1 MSASSLPQT
10 STLTFINRNLPEAAA
25 ARFARVLARQIASRG
40 GSLAPG
46 GYLIAVSLNAARE
59 ADSFALTP
67 ADGGVSI
74 EANNL
79 CTLYAGLG
87 WFLLHSRFDF
97 AGGFT
102 PAALPVQKKQ
112 ANSIRGMYLASH
124 FYNFWHVA
132 PMEEVEPHL
141 ENFALWGCNTLM
153 LCLAPQHYTSFKSPE
168 AEEMIAR
175 LKALF
180 AYAGELGIA
189 PALILFSNTGFHDRP
204 EELAAPWDQ
213 RGNYITP
220 NYAELHKEICPSLP
234 GGMDEIRRAHR
245 EFFEA
250 FADVPV
256 KYFAYW
262 AYDEGGCTCD
272 DCAPWSTNGFIRC
285 YEESVKDQIAEF
297 FPDAEIILSTWH
309 FDRHLKDEGVDFY
322 DKLAAG
328 AYPWAKYIMAIHF
341 DGTLMPALTARGVPA
356 EHRFIDFPE
365 ISMWGAKPWGGFGA
379 NPIPLRLDNIADNG
393 GGALD
398 GGFPYSEGL
407 WEDINT
413 FLCITR
419 YSGWYE
425 TTTDA
430 LRDYIRY
437 YFGAGDGETES
448 LLRAIQL
455 METTLWR
462 GCERLA
468 DGRMRYPLRVPNGV
482 REVYRLITEAD
493 AVLPESART
502 SWQWRIVYLRA
513 VIDYELYRNDC
524 IPAASTRAQACFAEL
539 KEIYHAHDP
548 RIQPAV
554 NPPLG
559 L

>member
-1 MSASSLPQT
+1 MF
-10 STLTFINRNLPEAAA
+10 TLTLINRNLPDAAFT
-25 ARFARVLARQIASRG
+25 RFTRVLARQLAPRG
-40 GSLAPG
+40 GTLADS
-46 GYLIAVSLNAARE
+46 GYPITVGLNAAME

-67 ADGGVSI
+67 DGEGVQL

-87 WFLLHSRFDF
+87 HFLLKSSFDP

-102 PAALPVQKKQ
+102 PAPLPIRVKQKD
-112 ANSIRGMYLASH
+112 SIRGMYLASH

-153 LCLAPQHYTSFKSPE
+153 LCLAPQHYASFKSPE
-168 AEEMIAR
+168 AAEMIAR
-175 LKALF
+175 LKALL

-189 PALILFSNTGFHDRP
+189 PALILCSNTGFHDRP
-204 EELAAPWDQ
+204 EALAAPWDQ

-220 NYAELHKEICPSLP
+220 NYAELHTEVCPSLP
-234 GGMDEIRRAHR
+234 GGMEEIRRAHR

-272 DCAPWSTNGFIRC
+272 ACAPWSTNGFIRC

-309 FDRHLKDEGVDFY
+309 FDRHLKNEGVDFY
-322 DKLAAG
+322 DKIAAG
-328 AYPWAKYIMAIHF
+328 EYPWAKYIMAIHF
-341 DGTLMPALTARGVPA
+341 DGTLMPAVTSRGVPDGR
-356 EHRFIDFPE
+356 HIIDFPE
-365 ISMWGAKPWGGFGA
+365 ISMYACKPWGGFGA
-379 NPIPLRLDNIADNG
+379 NPIPMRLDNIADNG
-393 GGALD
+393 GGCLD
-398 GGFPYSEGL
+398 GGFPYSEGI

-419 YSGWYE
+419 YSGWYAN
-425 TTTDA
+425 TTEA

-437 YFGAGDGETES
+437 YFTGADVES
-448 LLRAIQL
+448 LVRALQL

-462 GCERLA
+462 GTEKTA
-468 DGRMRYPLRVPNGV
+468 DGHLRSPLRYPNAA

-493 AVLPESART
+493 AALPEPIRT
-502 SWQWRIVYLRA
+502 GWQWRIVYLRA
-513 VIDYELYRNDC
+513 VIDHELYRHDYIPSASPLTQDC
-524 IPAASTRAQACFAEL
+524 LREL
-539 KEIYHAHDP
+539 TAIYHAHDP
-548 RIQPAV
+548 RIQLAV
-554 NPPLG
+554 KPPLG
-559 L
+559 E

>member
-1 MSASSLPQT
+1 MFTISLH
-10 STLTFINRNLPEAAA
+10 NRNLSDAAFT
-25 ARFARVLARQIASRG
+25 RFTAVLARQLAPRG
-40 GSLAPG
+40 GALAND
-46 GYLIAVSLNAARE
+46 GYPITVGLDGAME

-67 ADGGVSI
+67 EGDGLSLA
-74 EANNL
+74 ANDL

-87 WFLLHSRFDF
+87 HFLLKSSFD
-97 AGGFT
+97 AQGSFT
-102 PAALPVQKKQ
+102 PALLPITVKQKD
-112 ANSIRGMYLASH
+112 SIRGMYLASH

-168 AEEMIAR
+168 AAEMIAR
-175 LKALF
+175 LKVLF

-204 EELAAPWDQ
+204 EALAAPWDQ

-234 GGMDEIRRAHR
+234 GGMAEIRRAHR

-272 DCAPWSTNGFIRC
+272 ACAPWSTNGFIRC

-309 FDRHLKDEGVDFY
+309 FDRHLKNEGVDFY
-322 DKLAAG
+322 DKLVDG
-328 AYPWAKYIMAIHF
+328 EYPWAKYIMAVHF
-341 DGTLMPALTARGVPA
+341 DGTLIPTVTTRGVPDGR
-356 EHRFIDFPE
+356 RFIDFPE
-365 ISMWGAKPWGGFGA
+365 ISMYACKPWGGYGA
-379 NPIPLRLDNIADNG
+379 NPIPMRLDNIEDNG
-393 GGALD
+393 GGCLD
-398 GGFPYSEGL
+398 GGFPYSEGF

-419 YSGWYE
+419 YSGWYPN
-425 TTTDA
+425 TTDA

-437 YFGAGDGETES
+437 YFIGADVET
-448 LLRAIQL
+448 LLRALQL

-462 GCERLA
+462 GDEKTE
-468 DGRMRYPLRVPNGV
+468 DGRLRSPLRYPNAA
-482 REVYRLITEAD
+482 REVYRLITETD
-493 AVLPESART
+493 AALPESIRQ

-513 VIDYELYRNDC
+513 VCDYELYYHNY
-524 IPAASTRAQACFAEL
+524 IPSDSPRIQACLREL
-539 KEIYHAHDP
+539 TELYHAHDP
-548 RIQPAV
+548 RIQRSV
-554 NPPLG
+554 RPPLG
-559 L
+559 E